1 MACPAQTSASYSV
14 GPCSGLEVRKEV
26 TVVLHP
32 LTDTRSGLMIVRT
45 GEELKAPKGFMLVAS
60 YMLSFAVPALPFGK
74 LLLCR

>member
-1 MACPAQTSASYSV
+1 
-14 GPCSGLEVRKEV
+14 
-26 TVVLHP
+26 
-32 LTDTRSGLMIVRT
+32 MIVRT